1 MGWEI
6 LVAIPA
12 SGGEEKEETIVVEKD
27 SEEPQESVMWAE
39 SQDISAFHILE
50 TIFGF
55 RNVYG

>member
-6 LVAIPA
+6 LVAIPVN
-12 SGGEEKEETIVVEKD
+12 GGEEKEETTVVEED

-39 SQDISAFHILE
+39 NQDISAFHILE
-50 TIFGF
+50 TIFGS